1 MTPDDWWIPDR
12 LESIFAAFGVP
23 VRFNEMAFLQGA
35 NFARITART
44 RIWRVEPFR
53 KQQAVDA
60 LSRYFGC
67 RYEDVQIDN
76 ACDGV
81 MIELAGVVL
90 PLQWLSQRTF
100 ND

>member
-12 LESIFAAFGVP
+12 LESILASFGVP
-23 VRFNEMAFLQGA
+23 ARFGDLAFLQGA

-44 RIWRVEPFR
+44 QWRVEPFR
-53 KQQAVDA
+53 RQQAVDA
-60 LSRYFGC
+60 ISRYFGC

-76 ACDGV
+76 TPEGV
-81 MIELAGVVL
+81 VIELAGVVL
-90 PLQWLSQRTF
+90 PLQWLPQRTF